1 MSKSRKQILQELL
14 DLENDKVEDV
24 EEPINNDVSVP
35 IITETIPSKENKD
48 DEIIT
53 KAKKPRTQKQL
64 EAFEKAKQIRDA
76 NALKRKEEQKKK
88 EEEERKII
96 EAKLV
101 KKAISIKKKEI
112 KKQALLDEISDDDTP
127 IEKIK
132 EIAKSR
138 TTVGQSPL
146 TKPTEISTT
155 KPLQKISFF

>member
-24 EEPINNDVSVP
+24 EEPIKNEVSIP
-35 IITETIPSKENKD
+35 KITETITSKENKD

-88 EEEERKII
+88 EDEERKII

-132 EIAKSR
+132 EIAK
-138 TTVGQSPL
+138 
-146 TKPTEISTT
+146 TKPTESSTT
-155 KPLQKISFF
+155 KPVQKISFF